1 MAIKDQDIDNDKD
14 IEIKILDSC
23 PAKESL
29 AQTKESLDG
38 VEFMDLI
45 RAHRQTVLRV
55 GLGG

>member
-14 IEIKILDSC
+14 IEIKILDSG

-38 VEFMDLI
+38 VEFMALI